1 MGGIC
6 EQRSALLHARSEPVP
21 AAPKVTCHWPELE
34 EQIKER
40 EKSAVEQLLGKG
52 S

>member
-21 AAPKVTCHWPELE
+21 AAPKGMCWEIVGASETADL
-34 EQIKER
+34 K
-40 EKSAVEQLLGKG
+40 KGKTPVQE
-52 S
+52 